1 MVVSYST
8 QVNVL
13 EFMMDNKGIKLVKIL
28 LSYFNYFDTLWVNEQ
43 LRTNHEIFE
52 CINSVFAS

>member
-28 LSYFNYFDTLWVNEQ
+28 LSYFNYFGDTLWVNEQ
-43 LRTNHEIFE
+43 SN
-52 CINSVFAS
+52 

>member
-28 LSYFNYFDTLWVNEQ
+28 LSYFNYFSDTLWVNEQ
-43 LRTNHEIFE
+43 SN
-52 CINSVFAS
+52 